1 MISDEILFLLL
12 NAKIA
17 FFSDIILNILATKNI
32 KFLEKYSFMDSL
44 KTLKPYFLNKSM
56 FQAAFYALLT
66 VIIIV
71 GIIMKIFQI
80 FYDKYLPESSKEIF
94 IYLVISFIVGY
105 VGDILIY
112 KWNIFPKLKTY
123 YRVVGKGLWG
133 AIAIVFS
140 VFMSLI
146 YLYIIHNY
154 DKLYDKL
161 LNIWY
166 HAVSM
171 HI

>member
-1 MISDEILFLLL
+1 MLSDELLFLLL

-17 FFSDIILNILATKNI
+17 FLSDIILNILATKKI
-32 KFLEKYSFMDSL
+32 KFLEKYSIMDSL
-44 KTLKPYFLNKSM
+44 KTLKPYFENKTP

-80 FYDKYLPESSKEIF
+80 FYNKYLPESSKEVF
-94 IYLVISFIVGY
+94 IYLVLSFIVGY

-112 KWNIFPKLKTY
+112 KWDIFPRLKTY
-123 YRVVGKGLWG
+123 YRVVGRGLWG

-146 YLYIIHNY
+146 YLYIFNNY
-154 DKLYDKL
+154 DKLYDKFT
-161 LNIWY
+161 NIIY
-166 HAVSM
+166 
-171 HI
+171 

>member
-1 MISDEILFLLL
+1 MLSDELLFLLL

-17 FFSDIILNILATKNI
+17 FLSDIILNILATKKI
-32 KFLEKYSFMDSL
+32 KFLEKYSIMDSL
-44 KTLKPYFLNKSM
+44 KTLKPYFENKTP

-80 FYDKYLPESSKEIF
+80 FYNKYLPESSKEVF
-94 IYLVISFIVGY
+94 IYLVLSFIVGY

-112 KWNIFPKLKTY
+112 KWDIFPRLKTY
-123 YRVVGKGLWG
+123 YRVVGRGLWG

-146 YLYIIHNY
+146 YLYIFNNF
-154 DKLYDKL
+154 DKLYY
-161 LNIWY
+161 IF
-166 HAVSM
+166 
-171 HI
+171 

>member
-1 MISDEILFLLL
+1 MISDELLFLLL

-17 FFSDIILNILATKNI
+17 FFSDILLNILATKKI
-32 KFLEKYSFMDSL
+32 KFLEKYSIMDSL
-44 KTLKPYFLNKSM
+44 KTLKPYFENKSM
-56 FQAAFYALLT
+56 FKAAFYALLT

-71 GIIMKIFQI
+71 GIIMKLFHV
-80 FYDKYLPESSKEIF
+80 YYNKYLPESSKEIF

-105 VGDILIY
+105 IGDILIY
-112 KWNIFPKLKTY
+112 KLNIFPRLQKY

-146 YLYIIHNY
+146 YLYIYQNYHN
-154 DKLYDKL
+154 LYDKFS
-161 LNIWY
+161 NIIY
-166 HAVSM
+166 
-171 HI
+171 

>member
-1 MISDEILFLLL
+1 MIPDEILFLLL

-17 FFSDIILNILATKNI
+17 FFSDIILNILATKKI
-32 KFLEKYSFMDSL
+32 KFLEKYSIMNSL
-44 KTLKPYFLNKSM
+44 KTLKPYFENKSP

-80 FYDKYLPESSKEIF
+80 FYDKYLPETSKEIF
-94 IYLVISFIVGY
+94 IYLVLSFIVGY
-105 VGDILIY
+105 IGDILIY
-112 KWNIFPKLKTY
+112 KWNIFPRLQKY

>member
-1 MISDEILFLLL
+1 MISDEMLFLLL

>member
-1 MISDEILFLLL
+1 MISNEILFLLF

-17 FFSDIILNILATKNI
+17 FLSDIILNILATKKI
-32 KFLEKYSFMDSL
+32 KILEKYSFMDSL

-112 KWNIFPKLKTY
+112 KWDIFPRLKTY
-123 YRVVGKGLWG
+123 YRDVGKGLWG

-146 YLYIIHNY
+146 YLYIY
-154 DKLYDKL
+154 
-161 LNIWY
+161 
-166 HAVSM
+166 ATFS
-171 HI
+171 

>member
-1 MISDEILFLLL
+1 MISNELLFLLL

-17 FFSDIILNILATKNI
+17 FFSDILLNILATKKI
-32 KFLEKYSFMDSL
+32 KFLEKYSIMDSL
-44 KTLKPYFLNKSM
+44 KTLKPYFENKSM
-56 FQAAFYALLT
+56 FKAAFYALLT

-71 GIIMKIFQI
+71 GIIMKLFQM

-105 VGDILIY
+105 IGDILIY
-112 KWNIFPKLKTY
+112 KLNIFPRLKTY
-123 YRVVGKGLWG
+123 YRVIGRGLWG

-146 YLYIIHNY
+146 LLYIY
-154 DKLYDKL
+154 L
-161 LNIWY
+161 LPLKGNLLKQKKMIY
-166 HAVSM
+166 FV
-171 HI
+171 

>member
-1 MISDEILFLLL
+1 MISDEILFLLF

-17 FFSDIILNILATKNI
+17 FLSDIILNILATKKI
-32 KFLEKYSFMDSL
+32 KFLEKYSFMNSL
-44 KTLKPYFLNKSM
+44 KTLKPYFANKSP
-56 FQAAFYALLT
+56 FLAAFYALLT

-80 FYDKYLPESSKEIF
+80 FYDKYLPETSKEIF
-94 IYLVISFIVGY
+94 IYLVLSFIVGY

-112 KWNIFPKLKTY
+112 KLNIFPRLQKY
-123 YRVVGKGLWG
+123 YRVVGRGLWG

-146 YLYIIHNY
+146 YFYIYKNFDILKY
-154 DKLYDKL
+154 
-161 LNIWY
+161 NI
-166 HAVSM
+166 M
-171 HI
+171 NMFI

>member
-1 MISDEILFLLL
+1 MLSDEILFLLL

-17 FFSDIILNILATKNI
+17 FVSDIILNILATKKI
-32 KFLEKYSFMDSL
+32 KFLEKYSIMDSL
-44 KTLKPYFLNKSM
+44 KTLKPYFENKTP

-66 VIIIV
+66 VIVIV

-80 FYDKYLPESSKEIF
+80 YYNKYLPENSKEIF
-94 IYLVISFIVGY
+94 IYLVLSFVVGY

-112 KWNIFPKLKTY
+112 KWDIFPRLKTY

-146 YLYIIHNY
+146 YLYIFNNY
-154 DKLYDKL
+154 NKLYDKFS
-161 LNIWY
+161 NIIY
-166 HAVSM
+166 
-171 HI
+171 

>member
-1 MISDEILFLLL
+1 MISDELLFLLF

-17 FFSDIILNILATKNI
+17 FLSYILLNILANSNI
-32 KFLEKYSFMDSL
+32 KYLKNSGFYNSL
-44 KTLKPYFLNKSM
+44 KTLKPYFKNKSM
-56 FQAAFYALLT
+56 FKAAFYALLT

-71 GIIMKIFQI
+71 GIIMKLFQI
-80 FYDKYLPESSKEIF
+80 YYDKYLPENKKEIF

-112 KWNIFPKLKTY
+112 KWDIFPRLKTY
-123 YRVVGKGLWG
+123 YRIVGKGLWG

-146 YLYIIHNY
+146 YLYIYQNY
-154 DKLYDKL
+154 
-161 LNIWY
+161 NIWTQKLNLN
-166 HAVSM
+166 
-171 HI
+171 